1 MYWLDV
7 IIAPHSR
14 FLVEGSLPYLP
25 LEMLLRCD
33 YVWFHLSPYKINAS
47 FEHYCFMTTLII
59 NIIVAFNDQFIM
71 KSQLELSTLWLII
84 SSMV

>member
-14 FLVEGSLPYLP
+14 FSVEAGLP
-25 LEMLLRCD
+25 LATGDALRCD

-47 FEHYCFMTTLII
+47 FEHYWFMTTLII
-59 NIIVAFNDQFIM
+59 NIIVTFNFSM
-71 KSQLELSTLWLII
+71 KS
-84 SSMV
+84 